1 MSSRRLGRWKEGCN
15 VLRIGETNRARSC
28 FVQASSRGTDE
39 KVVLAGVGHGASGDG
54 RGIRDLAVTRN
65 PRASGERASQ
75 RRSGTGHSARSR
87 PVPVPSFTAEDLDGR
102 AVSPEQ
108 WRGKVTLV
116 NFWATWCPP
125 CRAEIPEL
133 IALQDKYRDQLQIIG
148 VSQDQG
154 PVQSVRQ
161 FVAEHKINYVV
172 VMATPELQKNFP
184 GVFGLPTTFLLDR
197 DVRIAQKH
205 IGILNPTLTEDEV
218 RALAGLPVNASI
230 ERVQDAG
237 QVRLE
242 NAAHA
247 TEIPGLD
254 LEQVPAGRRAELLQK
269 LNTDQCTCGCGLTL
283 AQCRIND
290 PSCTVSLP
298 LAREIVRQVAVNP

>member
-1 MSSRRLGRWKEGCN
+1 MRKWLWPGLGMALLAT
-15 VLRIGETNRARSC
+15 V
-28 FVQASSRGTDE
+28 VASAIWYT
-39 KVVLAGVGHGASGDG
+39 
-54 RGIRDLAVTRN
+54 RGISVPVASAQAGAGQTRAIRFLRD
-65 PRASGERASQ
+65 
-75 RRSGTGHSARSR
+75 
-87 PVPVPSFTAEDLDGR
+87 PVPVSSFTAQDLDGR

-148 VSQDQG
+148 VSQDEG
-154 PVQSVRQ
+154 PVESVRQ

-172 VMATPELQKNFP
+172 VMATPELQKSFP

-197 DVRIAQKH
+197 DARIAQKH
-205 IGILNPTLTEDEV
+205 IGILNPTLTDDEV
-218 RALAGLPVNASI
+218 RALAGLPVNAGI

-237 QVRLE
+237 RVRLE

-254 LEQVPAGRRAELLQK
+254 LGQVPAGRRAELLQK
-269 LNTDQCTCGCGLTL
+269 LNTDPCTCGCGLTL

-298 LAREIVRQVAVNP
+298 LAREIVRQFAANLPKEGA